1 MKQQVILY
9 VLFIFAPLFAY
20 SQTTLTGTVKNKRG
34 EPLIVN
40 VTVQAK
46 ESATIAG
53 FTTSDKEGKYSL
65 AYKGT
70 ADSLVVTASG
80 ISVGKYSRIV
90 PNRSGQVNFSIEEKV
105 MELKEVTVKAPPIRR
120 TGDTLNYVVG
130 AYTGQNDRTIED
142 VIKKMQGINVD
153 ESGTI
158 MYNKIPI
165 NKFYIENLDLLQ
177 GRYSIATKNIEAKDV
192 ATVQVLENHQPIK
205 ALADKVFSD
214 AAAINLK
221 LKNSAKGKL
230 ILTALAGAGYE
241 PAMWDA
247 ELAAMYF
254 ASGKQNMTTYKGNN
268 AGGDLS
274 SEISMHNGYDYDY
287 VSPNNISMLSITAPS
302 TPPVD
307 KKRYL
312 NNISNSITEN
322 QLFKLNKDLELTLNA
337 VYYNDLVEKEGYS
350 ISEQFLPGDSSV
362 RIEEDVRN
370 QTKTNDLEVALK
382 LNSNTKEKF
391 FNNSLNIKG
400 NWNSDRG
407 TGITQ
412 SNAGNMDETLSQ
424 YLYKPSFSVD
434 NALDFIKN
442 IGKKSYRI
450 YFSMAYIHS
459 PHDLTVTP
467 ANYFGNNNLTS
478 LEQSVVS
485 DNFSS
490 SFKTSYGLKIK
501 NVNMDYTFWGSVDLK
516 GLNTGLTGTDT
527 LGGFVPAADS
537 LKNDLWYNTYQ
548 VGVNQNYTYKNNDE
562 KFKASLAIPV
572 VNYTLTENDRI
583 PSKFTKYNR
592 WIINPSLKASYD
604 LTNELAIAAGA
615 NFSKNY
621 GNMNDAY
628 SGYIMQSYRS
638 LLCNTI
644 NRLFESRSGGA
655 NASLQYRDAFRA
667 LFLNIGVN
675 YGKAWSNL
683 LYGFDYNGIMQ
694 VKTTIDQPTQSEN
707 YGLGF
712 TGSKGYGFWQTTF
725 NISGG
730 YNEGWGEQLIQ
741 NEILTYR
748 SEGYNAGA
756 SVTTTPSKFINLT
769 YSFGWSQSRSFSE
782 DLPIRFPPIRSQYHT
797 ASVWLNP
804 NKYFGINLNGDY
816 RYNSAVNNRNTTF
829 FDAKLR
835 YKNKQTEWELACN
848 NLLNVRQYVS
858 ASYTDLSTY
867 FYRYNLR
874 PRSFLLSVRF
884 KLK

>member
-1 MKQQVILY
+1 MERGAFYIF
-9 VLFIFAPLFAY
+9 FIFIPLLAY
-20 SQTTLTGTVKNKRG
+20 PQTTLTGTVKNKQG
-34 EPLIVN
+34 EPLIVS

-46 ESATIAG
+46 ESNTIAG

-65 AYKGT
+65 TYKGT

-80 ISVGKYSRIV
+80 ISVGKHNRIV
-90 PNRSGQVNFSIEEKV
+90 PNRSGEVNFSIEEKV
-105 MELKEVTVKAPPIRR
+105 IELKEVSVTAAPIRR
-120 TGDTLNYVVG
+120 TGDTLNYSVG

-142 VIKKMQGINVD
+142 VIKKMPGIKVD

-158 MYNKIPI
+158 SYNKIPI

-205 ALADKVFSD
+205 ALTDKVFSD
-214 AAAINLK
+214 TAAINLK

-230 ILTALAGAGYE
+230 ILNSLAGVGYE

-254 ASGKQNMTTYKGNN
+254 AAGKQNMTTYKGNN

-274 SEISMHNGYDYDY
+274 SEINMHNGYDYDY
-287 VSPNNISMLSITAPS
+287 VSPSSFSMLSITAPS

-322 QLFKLNKDLELTLNA
+322 QLFKLNKDLEMTLNA
-337 VYYNDLVEKEGYS
+337 VYYNDRVEKEGYS

-362 RIEEDVRN
+362 RIEENVKSL
-370 QTKTNDLEVALK
+370 TKTNNLEVALK
-382 LNSNTKEKF
+382 LNSNAKEKY

-400 NWNSDRG
+400 SWNSDSG
-407 TGITQ
+407 TGITR
-412 SNAGNMDETLSQ
+412 SNVGNVDETLSQ
-424 YLYKPSFSVD
+424 YLYKPAFSMD

-459 PHDLTVTP
+459 PHNLTVTP
-467 ANYFGNNNLTS
+467 ANYFGNDNLAS

-485 DNFSS
+485 NNFSS
-490 SFKTSYGLKIK
+490 SFRTSYGLKIK
-501 NVNMDYTFWGSVDLK
+501 NVNMDYVFWGSVDLK
-516 GLNTGLTGTDT
+516 NLNTGLTGRDT
-527 LGGFVPAADS
+527 LNLFVPATDS

-548 VGVNQNYTYKNNDE
+548 AGVNQNYSYNYND
-562 KFKASLAIPV
+562 KFKATLTIPV

-583 PSKFTKYNR
+583 PNKFTRYNR

-604 LTNELAIAAGA
+604 LTSELSIAAGA

-628 SGYIMQSYRS
+628 TGYIMQSYRS
-638 LLCNTI
+638 LLRNTI
-644 NRLFESRSGGA
+644 YRLFESRSGGA
-655 NASLQYRDAFRA
+655 NTSLQYRDAFRA

-675 YGKAWSNL
+675 YGKSWSNL

-707 YGLGF
+707 YGLSF
-712 TGSKGYGFWQTTF
+712 TGSKGFGFWQTTF
-725 NISGG
+725 NMSGG
-730 YNEGWGEQLIQ
+730 YNEGRGEQLMQ

-756 SVTTTPSKFINLT
+756 SIATTPSRLINFT
-769 YSFGWSQSRSFSE
+769 YSFGWSQSRSLSE
-782 DLPIRFPPIRSQYHT
+782 NLSVRFPPIRSQNHT
-797 ASVWLNP
+797 ASIWLNP
-804 NKYFGINLNGDY
+804 NKHFGINMSGDY
-816 RYNSAVNNRNTTF
+816 RYNSAVNNHNTTF

-835 YKNKQTEWELACN
+835 YKNKQTEWELDCN
-848 NLLNVRQYVS
+848 NLFNVRQYVS

-874 PRSFLLSVRF
+874 PRSFLLTVRF
-884 KLK
+884 KLM